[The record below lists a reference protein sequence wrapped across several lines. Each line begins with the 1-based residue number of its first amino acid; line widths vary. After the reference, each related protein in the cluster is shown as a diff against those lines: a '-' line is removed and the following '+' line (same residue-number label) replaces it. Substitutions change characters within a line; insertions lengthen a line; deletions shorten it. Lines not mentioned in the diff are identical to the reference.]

1 MSEET
6 KQTVPALP
14 TLEVTR
20 NEVTVKYVS
29 ATKKRGATPGELYY
43 TPDPAI
49 KLTDVIKHIGED
61 SVLSMLV
68 SRWNLYSQRWMAEA
82 SLTEDEKPK
91 PFDSAEFLK
100 YAQDF
105 SARGMT
111 IASLN
116 EEIAKLSE
124 AFTEYVSS
132 VEFLSIS
139 DADPEV
145 AKSLRKAAIQPRID
159 RIKELK
165 AAVAARK
172 DKKEDAAAE

>member
-6 KQTVPALP
+6 KSNVPALP

-29 ATKKRGATPGELYY
+29 ATKKRGATPGELFYQADQ
-43 TPDPAI
+43 T
-49 KLTDVIKHIGED
+49 LTLPQVIKHIGED
-61 SVLSMLV
+61 SVLSMLM

-91 PFDSAEFLK
+91 PFDAEEFIK
-100 YAQDF
+100 YATDF

-111 IASLN
+111 VASLN
-116 EEIAKLSE
+116 EEISKLTDSLTD
-124 AFTEYVSS
+124 FISS
-132 VEFLSIS
+132 IEFLTLAT
-139 DADPEV
+139 ADE
-145 AKSLRKAAIQPRID
+145 RKAAVSPKIARIQ
-159 RIKELK
+159 ELK

-172 DKKEDAAAE
+172 AKKEDASAE